1 MRRYREQYSEFSEAI
16 KKKRIR
22 HFNRLTFWENF
33 LNGGH
38 DLQTFDRKAAKL
50 MAANLLGARH

>member
-1 MRRYREQYSEFSEAI
+1 MRRYREQYSEFLEAI
-16 KKKRIR
+16 KKERIR
-22 HFNRLTFWENF
+22 DSNRLTFWEKF
-33 LNGGH
+33 LNDGH